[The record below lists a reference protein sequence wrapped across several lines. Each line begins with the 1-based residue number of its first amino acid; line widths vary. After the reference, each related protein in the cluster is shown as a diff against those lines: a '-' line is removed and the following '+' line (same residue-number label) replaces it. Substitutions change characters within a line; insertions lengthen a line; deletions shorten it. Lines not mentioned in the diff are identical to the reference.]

1 MAATI
6 VVRIRVQI
14 NVLVQTIP
22 VLWLRVKVMQ
32 QGVVLILR
40 LICQIGVVIIP
51 LIMNNVLVL
60 TVKTDRLVVIITVMD
75 VVTVQQ

>member
-1 MAATI
+1 
-6 VVRIRVQI
+6 
-14 NVLVQTIP
+14 
-22 VLWLRVKVMQ
+22 MQ
-32 QGVVLILR
+32 PDVVLILR

-51 LIMNNVLVL
+51 LIMNNALVL

>member
-1 MAATI
+1 MP
-6 VVRIRVQI
+6 
-14 NVLVQTIP
+14 VQTIP

-32 QGVVLILR
+32 PDVVLILR
-40 LICQIGVVIIP
+40 LICQIGVVIIL
-51 LIMNNVLVL
+51 LIMNNALVL